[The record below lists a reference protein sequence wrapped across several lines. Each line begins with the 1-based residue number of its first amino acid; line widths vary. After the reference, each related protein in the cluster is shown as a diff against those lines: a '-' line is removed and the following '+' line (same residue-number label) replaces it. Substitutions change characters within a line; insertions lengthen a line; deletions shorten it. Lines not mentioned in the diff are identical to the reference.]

1 MSSQFLLYGKENLL
15 SVYSYSLF
23 LTTEHWAEFTVLYC
37 RLSLV
42 IYFIH
47 NTVYTSSP
55 ISQFIPPPLSRLD
68 THTFVLYVCVSI
80 SALQIGSSEQFF
92 QIPYICMNIQ
102 YLFFSLTSLCK
113 IVSRSTQEVE
123 FLFQSC
129 QAGLMEVTFELLGNH
144 FMTLNGTQS
153 SFSRSC
159 GNLRLRGP
167 KLAPEPK

>member
-1 MSSQFLLYGKENLL
+1 
-15 SVYSYSLF
+15 
-23 LTTEHWAEFTVLYC
+23 
-37 RLSLV
+37 
-42 IYFIH
+42 
-47 NTVYTSSP
+47 
-55 ISQFIPPPLSRLD
+55 
-68 THTFVLYVCVSI
+68 
-80 SALQIGSSEQFF
+80 
-92 QIPYICMNIQ
+92 MNIQ